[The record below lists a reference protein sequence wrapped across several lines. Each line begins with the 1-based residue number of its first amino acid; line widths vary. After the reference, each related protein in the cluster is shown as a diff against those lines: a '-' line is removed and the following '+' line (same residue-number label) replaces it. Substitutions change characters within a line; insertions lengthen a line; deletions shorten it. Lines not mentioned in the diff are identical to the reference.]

1 METKMIKIFIADDH
15 ELVREG
21 LKKILKEEH
30 DIKVVDEADNGDEVL
45 DKIQKIECDIILLDM
60 NMPGKSGLDLIKE
73 LKTKLPNLHILVLSI
88 YPEEKYALRSLKA
101 GASGYITK
109 DSAIEELVSAIRR
122 IHDRG
127 RYVSATL
134 ADKLASQI
142 DSNSDLLPHERL
154 SDRELQIMCMIA
166 SNKSVKE
173 IANELYL
180 SISTVNTYRSRIQE
194 KMNMK
199 TDIELTHYAIY
210 NNLVE

>member
-1 METKMIKIFIADDH
+1 MIKIFIADDH

>member
-1 METKMIKIFIADDH
+1 MIKIFLADDH

-21 LKKILKEEH
+21 LKKILKEER
-30 DIKVVDEADNGDEVL
+30 DIQVVDEANNGDEVL
-45 DKIQKIECDIILLDM
+45 EKLHRCLCDIILLDL

-73 LKTKLPNLHILVLSI
+73 IKTLLPKLHILVLSI
-88 YPEEKYALRSLKA
+88 YPEEKYALRALKA

-122 IHDRG
+122 ISTRG
-127 RYVSATL
+127 KYISSTL
-134 ADKLASQI
+134 AEKLASQLDA
-142 DSNSDLLPHERL
+142 DSDRLPHERL
-154 SDRELQIMCMIA
+154 SNWELQILCMIA

-173 IANELYL
+173 IANELFL
-180 SISTVNTYRSRIQE
+180 SISTVNTYRARILE
-194 KMNMK
+194 KMDMR

>member
-1 METKMIKIFIADDH
+1 MIKIFIADDH

-30 DIKVVDEADNGDEVL
+30 DIKVVDEANNGDEVL
-45 DKIQKIECDIILLDM
+45 DKVHKSECDIILLDM

-73 LKTKLPNLHILVLSI
+73 LKTLLPELHILVLSI
-88 YPEEKYALRSLKA
+88 YPEEKYALRALKA

-109 DSAIEELVSAIRR
+109 DSAIEELVTAIRR
-122 IHDRG
+122 IHARG

-134 ADKLASQI
+134 AEKLASQI
-142 DSNSDLLPHERL
+142 DSNFDLLPHERL

-166 SNKSVKE
+166 SNKSVRE

-180 SISTVNTYRSRIQE
+180 SISTVNTYRARIME
-194 KMNMK
+194 KMNMR
-199 TDIELTHYAIY
+199 TDVELTHYAIY